1 MTVNER
7 LAVAGI
13 ADEYYRRRA
22 SGDLEAVNRLLA
34 QVLLRLDESGM
45 HHSLPDKD
53 AGASE

>member
-13 ADEYYRRRA
+13 ADEYYGLRA
-22 SGDLEAVNRLLA
+22 NGDLDAVNRLLA

-45 HHSLPDKD
+45 HHSLPDKN
-53 AGASE
+53 AGDR